1 MRHISTTS
9 QGRRA
14 EAHRLSADG
23 TPLATS
29 QQQSVDKW
37 SLIQELTDGHEA
49 LGLTDRNLAVLS
61 ALLSFYPGR
70 EMRPGALTVF
80 PSNASLSARLHG
92 MPESTLRRH
101 LAALCQAGLI
111 DRCDSP
117 NGKRYATRDGQ
128 GRIDRV
134 FGFDLRP
141 LLDRAAE
148 IAEAAEDARETRRL
162 VRKARQSISLLL
174 RDLAET
180 LGEPGVQSAET
191 APCLAELQRLMR
203 RKLNLGALG
212 QVESRLLCLLAELGS
227 PAKTPEMSAN
237 DSQNERHQ
245 QNTNSDDLESV
256 RVEEPSELPP
266 LALVLKAVPDIAT
279 YAQAPVR
286 NWRDLAGVANFV
298 RPMLGITQETWS
310 FARQSLGE
318 GQAAVALSC
327 ILQRFSDIRNPGAY
341 LRRLAQAET
350 FRIGPM
356 IMALLRRQDAAGS
369 CS

>member
-9 QGRRA
+9 QGRRP
-14 EAHRLSADG
+14 EAHRLSADE
-23 TPLATS
+23 TPLSAS
-29 QQQSVDKW
+29 WQQSVDKW
-37 SLIQELTDGHEA
+37 SLIQDLTDGREA

-70 EMRPGALTVF
+70 ELRAGALMVF

-111 DRCDSP
+111 NRCDSP

-148 IAEAAEDARETRRL
+148 IAEAAEDAREARRL
-162 VRKARQSISLLL
+162 VRKTRQSISLLL
-174 RDLAET
+174 RDLA
-180 LGEPGVQSAET
+180 LSPAEPGMQSGA
-191 APCLAELQRLMR
+191 CLAELQRMMR
-203 RKLNLGALG
+203 RKLDLAALG
-212 QVESRLLCLLAELGS
+212 QIESRLLCLLADLGS
-227 PAKTPEMSAN
+227 LVEAPEMSGN

-245 QNTNSDDLESV
+245 QNTDSDDLESV
-256 RVEEPSELPP
+256 KADEPNELPP
-266 LALVLKAVPDIAT
+266 LELVLKAAPEIAT

-286 NWRDLAGVANFV
+286 NWHDLARVADFV
-298 RPMLGITQETWS
+298 RPMLGITRETWS

-356 IMALLRRQDAAGS
+356 IKALLRRQEAPGL
-369 CS
+369 